1 MLYAQSLLAL
11 QNWTEMFKASSKWL
25 GYLVD
30 VIALCA
36 GSDAEWICFK
46 R

>member
-1 MLYAQSLLAL
+1 
-11 QNWTEMFKASSKWL
+11 MFKASSKWL

-46 R
+46 WQHLDIAYVS